1 MSDVSVLSHEYKTA
15 SELSSTINRA
25 LITLKKAS
33 LHLQG
38 AETTPPGQF
47 EQSREVLAQVLES
60 LAFHLKPAGDRT
72 PDVSSTPE
80 IPAALV
86 ARVRTEHRGDL
97 VYYLQDLQRLAHLLR
112 EQPTDLTRDDLALL
126 DKLAAAADAETSSI
140 FRRLMRI

>member
-1 MSDVSVLSHEYKTA
+1 MSSWSPSPLMLTRRPPSTISRRFRRRMPSRLGGNSMSDVSVLSHEYKTA

-86 ARVRTEHRGDL
+86 ARVRTE
-97 VYYLQDLQRLAHLLR
+97 
-112 EQPTDLTRDDLALL
+112 
-126 DKLAAAADAETSSI
+126 
-140 FRRLMRI
+140 